1 MRRQSK
7 PACAAL
13 PRSVFRQRGQAAVEY
28 LYVLPILLL
37 LLFGTLQ
44 FVFIYQ
50 AKLTLNEAAF
60 AGTRQG
66 ALKGGDMGSIQDGLE
81 AGLAPLFAHG
91 LDLPALKQARQAA
104 HDLLSSSQSALTTIV
119 NPSPGALSDFQQTL
133 ADGTTVAIPNDNL
146 MYRDPTAGSSGMNI
160 QDANLL
166 KVRVT
171 ICFKMAVPIVN
182 RMIYTFVSNASPTPV
197 QIDSSYHG
205 QSIAAPELLR
215 TATPVSSTGLCPVV
229 ADPNNG
235 NQPVY
240 RIPIRKRSSG
250 CSPLSCPPALGL
262 FRETHMTSEIG
273 ATAPPEREP
282 HTPAAAVRVF
292 SLSSWR
298 FREASWTTASV
309 RLRPP
314 TARF

>member
-1 MRRQSK
+1 MRQQNK
-7 PACAAL
+7 FACATL
-13 PRSVFRQRGQAAVEY
+13 RSTRQRGQAAVEY

-60 AGTRQG
+60 SGTRQG
-66 ALKGGDMGSIQDGLE
+66 ALKGGDMSSIQDGLE

-91 LDLPALKQARQAA
+91 LDLPALKKAREDA
-104 HDLLSSSQSALTTIV
+104 HDLLSTSQSALTTIV
-119 NPSPGALSDFQQTL
+119 NPNASALSDFQQTL

-146 MYRDPTAGSSGMNI
+146 MYRDPTPGGSGMNI

-171 ICFKMAVPIVN
+171 ICYKMVVPIVN
-182 RMIYTFVSNASPTPV
+182 RMIYTFVSGTPPV
-197 QIDSSYHG
+197 LIDSSSYKG

-215 TATPVSSTGLCPVV
+215 TATPVSPAGLCPIIT
-229 ADPNNG
+229 DPNNG

-240 RIPIRKRSSG
+240 RIPI
-250 CSPLSCPPALGL
+250 
-262 FRETHMTSEIG
+262 TSEAVVRMQSPFLSP
-273 ATAPPEREP
+273 AT
-282 HTPAAAVRVF
+282 
-292 SLSSWR
+292 
-298 FREASWTTASV
+298 WTF
-309 RLRPP
+309 P
-314 TARF
+314 